1 MIVNLCPQTAST
13 GLELESLCALSFG
26 KSFGQGV
33 LVWWVF
39 VVVVVVV
46 VFVVANSTTLQTRL
60 IIKKIGL
67 SWCSVLVQDP
77 EARNGL
83 TDSIFR

>member
-1 MIVNLCPQTAST
+1 MCFVFWKKLRT
-13 GLELESLCALSFG
+13 GCLSL
-26 KSFGQGV
+26 V
-33 LVWWVF
+33 VF
-39 VVVVVVV
+39 VVV
-46 VFVVANSTTLQTRL
+46 VVANSTTLQTRL